1 MKKTIIQ
8 ILKDKVL
15 LNNKEYDLFDNFAV
29 SGDFSQNEIMNIH
42 NNDIPRDIAFNIF
55 YYAKDQFEGASNEGF
70 RLFLEERLPYP
81 FNSIVFGKNDEGKFY
96 INYGCFNRDPASEG
110 LPYNLKAFFSKYE
123 ELKFE
128 KIKVKDE
135 QKGSYTQGK
144 VLSVE
149 IDEKIQLFS
158 QAFDYSL
165 ELIKELNI
173 KVTRALSGFYAYKD
187 VLKKWNNSLPNE
199 KEENWQKIFE
209 ENPWILSTCLSV
221 PYVFF
226 VSKALVGGGTI
237 QNDTKKIADF
247 VHKNHCNNISIIEI
261 KKPNTTIFAKGNPY
275 RDPDIFNF
283 DVNFSGAIN
292 QLLSY
297 KDRLFKSF
305 YAIQSETERV
315 HDTRID
321 VLNPRSVLIIGSLEG
336 ELRDEEPKVR
346 RFKLECFERFRNELR
361 NIDIITY
368 DELFEKIKLFYD
380 VSNDTK
386 TS

>member
-1 MKKTIIQ
+1 MKNTKIK
-8 ILKDKVL
+8 ILENKVL
-15 LNNKEYDLFDNFAV
+15 INDNEYDLVNDYVV
-29 SGDFSQNEIMNIH
+29 SGDFLENEIMNIH
-42 NNDIPRDIAFNIF
+42 INNMPSDKVFNIF
-55 YYAKDQFEGASNEGF
+55 YFAKDKFEGAKNTGL
-70 RLFLEERLPYP
+70 RLFLEECLPYP
-81 FNSIVFGKNDEGKFY
+81 FNSVVFGKNDKGNFY
-96 INYGCFNRDPASEG
+96 MNYGCFNRDPESEG

-128 KIKVKDE
+128 KIIVKDAE
-135 QKGSYTQGK
+135 EGSFTMGK

-158 QAFDYSL
+158 NAFQYSL
-165 ELIKELNI
+165 DLIKELNI

-187 VLKKWNNSLPNE
+187 VLEKWNDSFLNE
-199 KEENWQKIFE
+199 KEEKWQKIFE
-209 ENPWILSTCLSV
+209 ENPWILSTCLSI

-226 VSKALVGGGTI
+226 ASKALVGGGTI
-237 QNDTKKIADF
+237 QNEAKKIADF
-247 VHKNHCNNISIIEI
+247 VQKNHCNNISIIEI
-261 KKPNTTIFAKGNPY
+261 KKPNTTIFAKGGPY
-275 RDPDIFNF
+275 REPDIFNF

-315 HDTRID
+315 HDTRIE
-321 VLNPRSVLIIGSLEG
+321 VLNSRSVLIIGSLEG

-346 RFKLECFERFRNELR
+346 KFKLECFERFRNELR

-380 VSNDTK
+380 VSNDNL